1 MTLKGYQNE
10 FEFIKK
16 LNKKYFFELE
26 EKLKKVIKKLF
37 INISKN
43 DYIICYKSFK
53 TDKADLVIVINNIKK
68 YISIKSGKNN
78 SMHLEPISSF
88 KSFLQE
94 CNVPYEIIEIYN
106 EYHYA
111 TNELNERISIKE
123 YQENHEED
131 ILRFNEYIN
140 REDILIKAIDRFLFQ
155 GISIYNNNVDL
166 LIYGTPDN
174 FYYFTKDEII
184 KYLLKQKNEKFNS
197 IHFSVLVLQPW
208 TRNLNNNPKYEYRR
222 DFVQVKWYR
231 MEEFVEKI

>member
-26 EKLKKVIKKLF
+26 ENLKKVIKKFF

-88 KSFLQE
+88 KCFLQE

-106 EYHYA
+106 NYHYA
-111 TNELNERISIKE
+111 TNDLNERISAKE
-123 YQENHEED
+123 YQESHEKD
-131 ILRFNEYIN
+131 ILKFNDYIN
-140 REDILIKAIDRFLFQ
+140 REDILVKVIDRFLFQ

-222 DFVQVKWYR
+222 DYVQVKWYR